1 VKTFI
6 LKRLIAL
13 APVLFIVSVIVFVLI
28 HLIPGDP
35 ARVMLGDRA
44 SETEIQVLRKSLRLD
59 EPIPIQYIKWM
70 GGILHGDFGKSIF
83 INEDMISLIGNHL
96 APTLLLT
103 FYAMVF
109 TVVIALP
116 LGIIAAYR
124 RGSVSD
130 LLIEGVSMAGISVPS
145 FLLGLFLILIFA
157 VKLKFLPAAGYRTI
171 KEAGLLANL
180 RYLAMPAIALGSMRA
195 GFFIRMTR
203 SSVLEVLHSDYI
215 RMVRAKGLN
224 DFSVIAKHA
233 LRNALLPIL
242 TTTGQMVM
250 ALLSGAAVVES
261 IFNIPGI
268 GQLIINSVTRRD
280 YAVIQAIILL
290 VALFNIITSFFIDL
304 LYGVADPRVRLEN
317 H

>member
-1 VKTFI
+1 
-6 LKRLIAL
+6 
-13 APVLFIVSVIVFVLI
+13 
-28 HLIPGDP
+28 
-35 ARVMLGDRA
+35 
-44 SETEIQVLRKSLRLD
+44 
-59 EPIPIQYIKWM
+59 
-70 GGILHGDFGKSIF
+70 
-83 INEDMISLIGNHL
+83 
-96 APTLLLT
+96 
-103 FYAMVF
+103 
-109 TVVIALP
+109 
-116 LGIIAAYR
+116 
-124 RGSVSD
+124 
-130 LLIEGVSMAGISVPS
+130 MAGISVPS
-145 FLLGLFLILIFA
+145 FLLGLFLILLFA

-171 KEAGLLANL
+171 KEAGLMANL

-215 RMVRAKGLN
+215 RMVRAKGLT
-224 DFSVIAKHA
+224 DFSVMVKHA